1 MFYLAVLLIY
11 AGAAALADVLTH
23 PGPNRMMALAIRAA
37 AGHLDAPSLA
47 GTVDSV
53 TVGGH
58 TYLAE
63 GLLQL
68 LPYLPFAALPAL
80 QGVAGYLA
88 SLAFGVPAAWL
99 ALPLAR
105 RYGAPGSRAYWV
117 AGLAAFGTLLF
128 FVSVLGS
135 LYYLAH
141 AEAFLF
147 LELAL
152 FDWAGARRPAVQGI
166 CYGLAFLAR
175 PTTLLALV
183 PFGLAL
189 LWVRH
194 DRMRAA
200 TRLAVPVVAALAIF
214 AAYNEL
220 RFGSPLQTGYG
231 ISLLTDPALEARRAL
246 GLFSIAQVPENLR
259 LALLQGFGF
268 SARFPYLVVDPS
280 GLSML
285 LVSPG
290 LLTALWAGWH
300 KPVARLLW
308 LAAVLVAVPVF
319 LYYGGGYAQYGFR
332 YSLDFTPFLVALVAL
347 GARRWIGTPER
358 LLITISGASVGYGVL
373 WAAHAFR

>member
-1 MFYLAVLLIY
+1 MLVYVGAAVLAI
-11 AGAAALADVLTH
+11 ALN
-23 PGPNRMMALAIRAA
+23 PPEPNRMMLLAERVA
-37 AGHLDAPSLA
+37 AGHLDAPALA
-47 GTVDSV
+47 GSVDTV
-53 TVGGH
+53 TLGGR

-68 LPYLPFAALPAL
+68 VPYLPFVPLPAL
-80 QGVAGYLA
+80 QGIAGYLA

-105 RYGAPGSRAYWV
+105 RYGAQGSGAYWV
-117 AGLAAFGTLLF
+117 AGLTAFGTLLF

-152 FDWAGARRPAVQGI
+152 LDWAGSRRPLVQGS

-175 PTTLLALV
+175 PTTLVALI

-189 LWVRH
+189 LWARR
-194 DRMRAA
+194 DRVRAA
-200 TRLAVPVVAALAIF
+200 TRLALPVVAALALV
-214 AAYNEL
+214 ATYNEL
-220 RFGSPLQTGYG
+220 RFGSPLQTGYA
-231 ISLLTDPALEARRAL
+231 ISLLTDPALESRRAL
-246 GLFSIAQVPENLR
+246 GLFSIAQVPENVH
-259 LALLQGFGF
+259 LALLQGFRLT
-268 SARFPYLVVDPS
+268 SRFPYLAVNPD

-290 LLTALWAGWH
+290 LLTALWAGWRE
-300 KPVARLLW
+300 PVARLLW
-308 LAAVLVAVPVF
+308 LAAALVAVPVF

-332 YSLDFTPFLVALVAL
+332 YSLDFTPFLVVLVAL
-347 GARRWIGTPER
+347 GSRRWVGIPER
-358 LLITISGASVGYGVL
+358 LVIALSVASVSYGVL
-373 WAAHAFR
+373 WATHAVG